1 MSARDLLDTLDAIG
15 ITLRADGD
23 KLSVVG
29 DQKLLADSD
38 LIASLRSHKSDL
50 ISLLQQRAAT
60 DTAGY
65 AIPEGTQVITPA
77 MLPLLELQPAQI
89 EALAQATPGGAANI
103 QDIYPLAPLQEGIL
117 FHHRLQ
123 GASDAYVLPTLLRFD
138 SRQRLDRFVQAL
150 NQVIARHDILR
161 TAVHWE
167 GLKEPVQLVQRQASL
182 AIQTLS
188 FDADADDAMAQLLA
202 HADPRRVRLDV
213 RQAPM
218 LRAYAMPD
226 GTTQSWLLQLLHHHL
241 VLDHTASQ
249 LLVQEIMLILQGRQ
263 AELLAAVPFRHFVA
277 QARQGMG
284 SAEHEAYFRREL
296 GDVEQPTAPFGLLD
310 VQGDGSNVRQARSR
324 LEPALAQRLRQQAQA
339 TGVSC
344 ASLFHLAWAKTLAC
358 LTGRDDVVF
367 GTVLFGRLQGGAG
380 AARAMGMFLNT
391 LPLRVRLEQLSV
403 EQGLRQIHAALI
415 ELLRH
420 EHASLTL
427 VQRCSGLPAN
437 LPLFTS
443 LLNYRY
449 SHEGAA
455 DSTAMEGIQ
464 HLGGHDRTNYPFVL
478 HVDDL
483 GAGFDLC
490 AEIDVSVSAP
500 RICDFM
506 QQVLRSL
513 VQALE
518 QAPYMPLQAIEAMP
532 AAERHQ
538 LIHGF
543 NRTATEYPRHLL
555 LHQLFE
561 QQVVRQPQAIA
572 VRCEGRCLSYAALNA
587 RANHLA
593 RRLRALG
600 VGPDA
605 RVGIFLERSAAM
617 VVALLATLKA
627 GGAYVPLDPAYPDT
641 RLEHMLRDCAP
652 VTVLTEAN
660 LASRLPGQQARLLVP
675 DTDSLNHKGD
685 ESNLVAAE
693 LGLTENHLAYVIYT
707 SGSTGQ
713 PKGVMNEH
721 RGIVNRIQWMQQ
733 AYRLDMHD
741 VVLQKT
747 PFSFDVSVWE
757 FFWPL
762 MAGAQL
768 VMARP
773 DGHKDPSYLSE
784 LIRGSGVTTLHFVP
798 SMLQVF
804 LNHDEAASACASVAR
819 VICSGEALP
828 ASLARQFLAQL
839 PHVGLHNLYGPT
851 EAAVDVTA
859 WTCIADEA
867 ASVPIGKPIANTRIY
882 LLDQHMRPAPIGVAG
897 ELYIGGVQVA
907 RGYLNQ
913 PALSEQRFL
922 ADPFV
927 EGGRIYK
934 TGDLGRWRDDG
945 AIDYLG
951 RNDFQVKIRG
961 FRIEPGEIDVQLA
974 TIAGV
979 REAVVVAREDGLG
992 SQRLV
997 AYIVA
1002 EPDAG
1007 RLDPALLRA
1016 RLGMSLPD
1024 YMLPAAYVLLD
1035 SLPLTANGKLDRQAL
1050 PAPEGDAFNRQTYEA
1065 PAGEIE
1071 LVLAQIWS
1079 ELLGVERVGR
1089 HDSFFELGGHSLL
1102 AVQLLEH
1109 LRRRHWAIDIRA
1121 LFAQPSLA
1129 AMAAAVAPSLMPG
1142 TPDISPARNTI
1153 PAQLAVLDS
1162 EQETE
1167 EFRL

>member
-1 MSARDLLDTLDAIG
+1 MSARELLDTLDAVG
-15 ITLRADGD
+15 IALRTDGS

-29 DQKLLADSD
+29 DQKLLADRDLIASVRSYKSD
-38 LIASLRSHKSDL
+38 LIA
-50 ISLLQQRAAT
+50 LLQQRAGA
-60 DTAGY
+60 DPVGY
-65 AIPEGTQVITPA
+65 SIPEGTQLITPA
-77 MLPLLELQPAQI
+77 MLPLVELEPRQI

-138 SRQRLDRFVQAL
+138 SRQRLDGFVQAL
-150 NQVIARHDILR
+150 NQVVARHDILR
-161 TAVHWE
+161 TSVHWE
-167 GLKEPVQLVQRQASL
+167 GLKDPVQLVQRQASL
-182 AIQTLS
+182 AVQTLAT
-188 FDADADDAMAQLLA
+188 DAGADEALDRLQA
-202 HADPRRVRLDV
+202 HADPRRIRLDV

-218 LRAYAMPD
+218 LRAYAVFD
-226 GTTQSWLLQLLHHHL
+226 AATQSWLLQLLHHHL

-263 AELLAAVPFRHFVA
+263 AELAVPVRFRRFVA
-277 QARQGMG
+277 LARQGME
-284 SAEHEAYFRREL
+284 SAEHEAYFRRVL

-310 VQGDGSNVRQARSR
+310 VQGDGSTVRQARSR
-324 LEPALAQRLRQQAQA
+324 LEPGLAQRLRQQAQA
-339 TGVSC
+339 RGASC
-344 ASLFHLAWAKTLAC
+344 ASLFHLAWARTLAC
-358 LTGRDDVVF
+358 FTGRDDVVF

-391 LPLRVRLEQLSV
+391 LPLRLRLDRLSA
-403 EQGLRQIHAALI
+403 EQGLRQTHAALV

-427 VQRCSGLPAN
+427 VQRCSSLPPN

-449 SHEGAA
+449 SREHG
-455 DSTAMEGIQ
+455 DSSAAMEGIE

-483 GAGFDLC
+483 GEGFELC
-490 AEIDVSVSAP
+490 AEIDASVSAQ
-500 RICDFM
+500 RVCGFM
-506 QQVLRSL
+506 QQTLRSL

-518 QAPYMPLQAIEAMP
+518 QAPHTPLEEIEAMP
-532 AAERHQ
+532 ADERRQ

-543 NRTATEYPRHLL
+543 NRTAAEYPRQVL

-561 QQVVRQPQAIA
+561 QQAVQQPQAVA
-572 VRCEGRCLSYAALNA
+572 VRCEGHSLSYAALNA

-605 RVGIFLERSAAM
+605 RVGILLERSEAM
-617 VVALLATLKA
+617 IVALLATLKA
-627 GGAYVPLDPAYPDT
+627 GGAYVPLDPAYPDA
-641 RLEHMLRDCAP
+641 RLEHMLRDCMP
-652 VTVLTEAN
+652 VTVLTEAS
-660 LASRLPGQQARLLVP
+660 LAGRLPGRQAQLLVP
-675 DTDSLNHKGD
+675 DADPACD
-685 ESNLVAAE
+685 EGNLAAAE

-721 RGIVNRIQWMQQ
+721 RGIVNRIRWMQQ
-733 AYRLDMHD
+733 AYQLGAHD

-773 DGHKDPSYLSE
+773 DGHKDPSYLSG
-784 LIRGSGVTTLHFVP
+784 LIRDTGVTTLHFVP

-804 LNHDEAASACASVAR
+804 LNHGEAAAACAGVAR
-819 VICSGEALP
+819 VICSGEELP
-828 ASLARQFLAQL
+828 APLARQFLALL
-839 PHVGLHNLYGPT
+839 PQVGLHNLYGPT

-859 WTCIADEA
+859 WTCTAGDQA

-882 LLDQHMRPAPIGVAG
+882 LLDERLRPTPAGVSG
-897 ELYIGGVQVA
+897 EIYIGGVQVA

-927 EGGRIYK
+927 EGGRMYR

-961 FRIEPGEIDVQLA
+961 FRIEPGEIGAQLA
-974 TIAGV
+974 AIAGV
-979 REAVVVAREDGLG
+979 REAVVVARADGPG
-992 SQRLV
+992 GQRLV

-1007 RLDPALLRA
+1007 MPDPAFLRSQ
-1016 RLGMSLPD
+1016 LGIHLPEH
-1024 YMLPAAYVLLD
+1024 MLPAAYVLLD
-1035 SLPLTANGKLDRQAL
+1035 SLPLTANGKLDRKAL
-1050 PAPEGDAFNRQTYEA
+1050 PAPGAAAFNRQAYQA
-1065 PAGEIE
+1065 PAGEME
-1071 LVLAQIWS
+1071 LALARIWS
-1079 ELLGVERVGR
+1079 ELLGVERVSR

-1102 AVQLLEH
+1102 AVQLMER
-1109 LRRRHWAIDIRA
+1109 LRQAQWTIDVRA

-1129 AMAAAVAPSLMPG
+1129 AMAAALKPLQAQDTPG
-1142 TPDISPARNTI
+1142 FAAARNAI
-1153 PAQLAVLDS
+1153 PVQSAALDS

>member
-15 ITLRADGD
+15 IALRADGD
-23 KLSVVG
+23 KLSVIG
-29 DQKLLADSD
+29 DQKLLADRD
-38 LIASLRSHKSDL
+38 LIASLRGHKSDL
-50 ISLLQQRAAT
+50 IALLQQRAAA

-65 AIPEGTQVITPA
+65 LIAEGTQRITPA
-77 MLPLLELQPAQI
+77 MLPLVELGAAQI

-103 QDIYPLAPLQEGIL
+103 QDIYQLAPLQEGIL

-123 GASDAYVLPTLLRFD
+123 SDSDAYVLPTLLRFD

-161 TAVHWE
+161 TAMHWE

-182 AIQTLS
+182 AIQALVH
-188 FDADADDAMAQLLA
+188 DASAGDAISQLQA
-202 HADPRRVRLDV
+202 HADPRQVRLDV

-226 GTTQSWLLQLLHHHL
+226 GATQSWLLQLLHHHL

-263 AELLAAVPFRHFVA
+263 AELTIPVPFRRFVT
-277 QARQGMG
+277 QARLGMG
-284 SAEHEAYFRREL
+284 SAEHETYFRRVL
-296 GDVEQPTAPFGLLD
+296 GNVDQPTAPFGLLD
-310 VQGDGSNVRQARSR
+310 VQGDGSQVRQARSR
-324 LEPALAQRLRQQAQA
+324 LEPALARRLRQQAQA
-339 TGVSC
+339 RGVSC
-344 ASLFHLAWAKTLAC
+344 ASLFHLAWARTLAC
-358 LTGRDDVVF
+358 FTGRDDVVF

-391 LPLRVRLEQLSV
+391 LPLRVQLDQLSV
-403 EQGLRQIHAALI
+403 EQGLRQTHAALI

-427 VQRCSGLPAN
+427 AQRCSSLPAN

-449 SHEGAA
+449 SHEDGA
-455 DSTAMEGIQ
+455 DSTAMEGIE
-464 HLGGHDRTNYPFVL
+464 HLGGHDRTNYPFAL

-483 GAGFDLC
+483 GEGFELC
-490 AEIDVSVSAP
+490 AEIDVSVSAQ
-500 RICDFM
+500 RVCEFM
-506 QQVLRSL
+506 QQVVRGL

-518 QAPYMPLQAIEAMP
+518 QVPHMPLQAIETMP

-538 LIHGF
+538 LIDAF
-543 NRTATEYPRHLL
+543 NRTAAEYPRQLL

-561 QQVVRQPQAIA
+561 QQTARQPQATA
-572 VRCEGRCLSYAALNA
+572 VQCEGHRLSYAALNA

-593 RRLRALG
+593 RRLRTLG

-605 RVGIFLERSAAM
+605 KVGIFLERNEAM

-627 GGAYVPLDPAYPDT
+627 GGAYVPLDPAYPDG

-652 VTVLTEAN
+652 VAVLTEAS
-660 LASRLPGQQARLLVP
+660 LASRLPGQQVQLLVP
-675 DTDSLNHKGD
+675 DTDPVND
-685 ESNLVAAE
+685 EGNLVPAE

-733 AYRLDMHD
+733 AYRLAAHD

-773 DGHKDPSYLSE
+773 GGHKDPSYLSE
-784 LIRGSGVTTLHFVP
+784 LIRGAGVTTLHFVP

-804 LNHDEAASACASVAR
+804 LNHGEAAAACASVAR

-828 ASLARQFLAQL
+828 APLARQFLAQL
-839 PHVGLHNLYGPT
+839 PHAGLHNLYGPT

-859 WTCIADEA
+859 WTCAADDQP
-867 ASVPIGKPIANTRIY
+867 ASVPIGRPIANTRIY
-882 LLDQHMRPAPIGVAG
+882 LLDERMQPTPLGVTG

-913 PALSEQRFL
+913 PALTEQRFL

-927 EGGRIYK
+927 EGGRIYR

-961 FRIEPGEIDVQLA
+961 FRIELGEIDGQLA
-974 TIAGV
+974 AIAGV
-979 REAVVVAREDGLG
+979 REAVVIAREDGLG
-992 SQRLV
+992 GQRLV
-997 AYIVA
+997 AYVVA

-1007 RLDPALLRA
+1007 QLDPAALRA
-1016 RLGMSLPD
+1016 QLGLSLPD
-1024 YMLPAAYVLLD
+1024 YMLPAAYVQLD
-1035 SLPLTANGKLDRQAL
+1035 SMPLTANGKLDRQAL
-1050 PAPEGDAFNRQTYEA
+1050 PAPEGDAFKRQAYEA
-1065 PAGEIE
+1065 PDGEIE

-1102 AVQLLEH
+1102 AVQLLER
-1109 LRRRHWAIDIRA
+1109 LRCRRWTIDIRA

-1129 AMAAAVAPSLMPG
+1129 AMAAAVTRPQTPG
-1142 TPDISPARNTI
+1142 IQESTAVRKTI
-1153 PAQLAVLDS
+1153 PAQFAALDS